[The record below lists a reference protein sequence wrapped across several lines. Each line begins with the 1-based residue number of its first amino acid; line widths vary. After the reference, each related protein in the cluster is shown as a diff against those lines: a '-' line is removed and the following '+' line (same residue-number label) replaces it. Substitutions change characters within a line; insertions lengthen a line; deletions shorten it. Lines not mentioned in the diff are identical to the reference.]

1 MNNHHFFVK
10 KLTLNAQE
18 ISHSISLENGS
29 RVAVIGGG
37 PAGSLFSY
45 FLLSMAKQ
53 IDLKINVDIYEPR
66 DFNIPG
72 PLGCNMCGGVLY
84 ESLVQ
89 SLAVE
94 GINLPT
100 TVVQRGM
107 EYNMLHFDSGSALI
121 QTPQH
126 EKRIAATFRAT
137 GPRGMVKLNG
147 GSLDGYLLNA
157 ALDQGA
163 HLIRNRVEAVSWS
176 SIPESGKL
184 SERRIQVK
192 PHAGES
198 RNYDFLTVAA
208 GVNNALLKQFINMD
222 FGYLPPQT
230 TKLVVREY
238 FLGEEV
244 VSKYFGP
251 AFHAF
256 LLDIPGL
263 DYGAIIPKGDY
274 VTTCLLSSHMELQA
288 DAMELFLN
296 NPVVKRALP
305 PRFVPNNVACLCG
318 PRINISGS
326 KHPYGDRVVFIGD
339 SGVSRLY
346 KDGIGAAYRTAKM
359 AAGTAIFHG
368 ISARTFK
375 KYYLPFCRKMERD
388 NQVGKFLFKIAGLIQ
403 KVKVGQHAT
412 LKMISIEQ
420 NGDITNER
428 SMSMVLWDMLT
439 GGAPYLD
446 VLLRTLH
453 PVFLIRLLYYLLQT
467 FVHRQANFTNNKLLD
482 FTAVEHA
489 ISKSYLEESTSRM
502 LGVLGK
508 IYQHGDVIIRQGQT
522 GNSMFVIQDGYVEV
536 FKETNGQEVQLAILG
551 KDDFFGEMAIFEKE
565 VRGATVRALG
575 TARILT
581 IDSKNL
587 LRRIH
592 EDPSLAFRLLQ
603 IMSSRVRKLDDNYAL
618 FGNAVFSQKIS
629 QDSTSDASKDNN
641 APQNSS
647 A

>member
-1 MNNHHFFVK
+1 MLNHSFANKIIRNPQKGNF
-10 KLTLNAQE
+10 
-18 ISHSISLENGS
+18 SISLENGS

-37 PAGSLFSY
+37 PSGSLFSY

-53 IDLKINVDIYEPR
+53 IDLNISVDIYEPR
-66 DFNIPG
+66 DFNVSG

-89 SLAVE
+89 SLALE

-107 EYNMLHFDSGSALI
+107 EYNMLHLDSGNALI
-121 QTPQH
+121 QTPQQ
-126 EKRIAATFRAT
+126 EKRIAATFRGT
-137 GPRGMVKLNG
+137 GPRGIVDLIG
-147 GSLDGYLLNA
+147 GSLDEYLLKA
-157 ALDQGA
+157 ARNQGA
-163 HLIRNRVEAVSWS
+163 KHIRSRVEGVSWA
-176 SIPESGKL
+176 
-184 SERRIQVK
+184 QK
-192 PHAGES
+192 PDS
-198 RNYDFLTVAA
+198 RNIFDKRIEVKFQNNEGQIYDFLVVAT
-208 GVNNALLKQFINMD
+208 GVNTALLKQFVNMD
-222 FGYLPPQT
+222 FGYKPPQT
-230 TKLVVREY
+230 TKLIVREY
-238 FLGEEV
+238 FLGEVV
-244 VSKYFGP
+244 VSRYFGSV
-251 AFHAF
+251 FHAF

-274 VTTCLLSSHMELQA
+274 VTMCLLSSHKELRA
-288 DAMELFLN
+288 DDMDLFLK
-296 NPVVKRALP
+296 NPAVKNTLP
-305 PRFVPNNVACLCG
+305 PDFSPDNVACLCG
-318 PRINISGS
+318 PRINIKGS
-326 KHPYGDRVVFIGD
+326 KHPYGDRIVFIGD

-420 NGDITNER
+420 NGEITNDR

-467 FVHRQANFTNNKLLD
+467 FVHRQADFTNNELFD
-482 FTAVEHA
+482 ITVVERA
-489 ISKSYLEESTSRM
+489 SGTSYLEESTKRM
-502 LGVLGK
+502 LGALGK
-508 IYQHGDVIIRQGQT
+508 IYHHRDVIIRQGET
-522 GNSMFVIQDGYVEV
+522 GNSMYVIQDGYVEV
-536 FKETNGQEVQLAILG
+536 LKETNGQEVQLSILG
-551 KDDFFGEMAIFEKE
+551 KDDFFGEMSIFEKE

-575 TARILT
+575 TARVLT

-587 LRRIH
+587 LRCIH
-592 EDPSLAFRLLQ
+592 EDPSLAYRLVQ
-603 IMSSRVRKLDDNYAL
+603 VMSGWVRKLGDDYA
-618 FGNAVFSQKIS
+618 
-629 QDSTSDASKDNN
+629 
-641 APQNSS
+641 S
-647 A
+647 AYGSNHGQHNPSVE